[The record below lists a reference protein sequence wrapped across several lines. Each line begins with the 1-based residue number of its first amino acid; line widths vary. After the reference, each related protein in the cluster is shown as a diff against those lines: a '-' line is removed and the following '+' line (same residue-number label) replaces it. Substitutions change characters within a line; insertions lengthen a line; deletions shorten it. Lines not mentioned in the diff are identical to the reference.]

1 MIFAILHISNQQKHM
16 NKLTYEP
23 IVDTFPPSYT
33 VEDLR
38 SLYIKLQPLFSEE
51 QREEKIIQIKDQ

>member
-1 MIFAILHISNQQKHM
+1 M

>member
-1 MIFAILHISNQQKHM
+1 M

-23 IVDTFPPSYT
+23 IVDTCPTGYT

-38 SLYIKLQPLFSEE
+38 KLYDILRPLFADEE
-51 QREEKIIQIKDQ
+51 RPEKIIQIKDE